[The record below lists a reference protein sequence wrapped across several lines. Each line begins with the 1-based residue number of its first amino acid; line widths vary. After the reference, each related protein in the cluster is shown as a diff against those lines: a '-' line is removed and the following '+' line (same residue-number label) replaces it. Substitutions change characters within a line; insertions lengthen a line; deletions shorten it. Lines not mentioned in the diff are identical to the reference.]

1 MSLQGRRLELDAFKI
16 LASQLIVVHHFSA
29 YGPLSDAL
37 YAFAPKL
44 ATLSIDY
51 FRMAVQI
58 FLVLGGFLAA
68 KHFERHAPQNAVDLA
83 RQAARRYL
91 RLAPS
96 FVVAL
101 LLVATCGLLAGL
113 WLQHDFIPAAPGAWQ
128 FLTHVLLLQ
137 GVLGVESLSLGVW
150 YVAIDFQLFVMLALL
165 MWLGRSRAAWL
176 VALFMLVSL
185 LVWNRDER
193 LDNWALYFFG
203 AYGLGCMAYWVGSA
217 RRHINLMLFI
227 AAAGA
232 VALVIDFRGR
242 ILLALSVALVLGLQ
256 QWRRGR
262 SAGVSPGS
270 VGTQAFWA
278 RCLVYFG
285 DRSYALFLVHY
296 GVLLLAKVVF
306 ALATDHSLSAVFTV
320 FAGAW
325 LACMLLASGFMR
337 WVEQPIARSL
347 ARFGL

>member
-128 FLTHVLLLQ
+128 VLSHVLLLQ

-185 LVWNRDER
+185 LVWNRDGR

-217 RRHINLMLFI
+217 KRHFNLLLVI

-232 VALVIDFRGR
+232 AALLVDFRGR
-242 ILLALSVALVLGLQ
+242 ILLALCVALLLGLQ
-256 QWRRGR
+256 QWRRSKVAHVPANGL
-262 SAGVSPGS
+262 
-270 VGTQAFWA
+270 WA
-278 RCLVYFG
+278 RGLVYFG

-296 GVLLLAKVVF
+296 GVLLLANVVF
-306 ALATDHSLSAVFTV
+306 VLATDQSRLAVFTV

-325 LACMLLASGFMR
+325 VACMLLASGFMR
-337 WVEQPIARSL
+337 WVEQPIARIL

>member
-1 MSLQGRRLELDAFKI
+1 MSLRGRRLELDAFKI
-16 LASQLIVVHHFSA
+16 LASQLIVVHHFSM

-37 YAFAPKL
+37 YAITPQL
-44 ATLSIDY
+44 ATLFIDY

-68 KHFERHAPQNAVDLA
+68 QHFERHVPLNGIDLV
-83 RQAARRYL
+83 RQAARRYQ

-101 LLVATCGLLAGL
+101 LLVAACGLLARV
-113 WLQHDFIPAAPGAWQ
+113 WLQDDFIPAGPGVWQ
-128 FLTHVLLLQ
+128 FLTHVLLLH

-150 YVAIDFQLFVMLALL
+150 YVAIDFQLFVLLAVL
-165 MWLGRSRAAWL
+165 MWLGRARAAWL

-203 AYGLGCMAYWVGSA
+203 AYGLGCMAYWVGCA
-217 RRHINLMLFI
+217 KRHFNLLLFI

-232 VALVIDFRGR
+232 AALLVDFRGR
-242 ILLALSVALVLGLQ
+242 ILLALCVALLLGLQ
-256 QWRRGR
+256 QWRRSKVAAVPANGL
-262 SAGVSPGS
+262 
-270 VGTQAFWA
+270 WA
-278 RCLVYFG
+278 RGLVYFG

-296 GVLLLAKVVF
+296 GVLLLANVF
-306 ALATDHSLSAVFTV
+306 FVLATDQSRLAVFTV

-337 WVEQPIARSL
+337 WVEQPIARIL